1 MNWYFAALNK
11 YADFSGRAR
20 RREYWTFTIVNV
32 VLIIVG
38 VIVDNVVGTIV
49 FDGPFGYL
57 SLAIIIATIIP
68 GLAVTVRRLH
78 DSGKSGWYYLLSFI
92 PYAGG
97 ILMLVMMLLD
107 SEPNE
112 NQNGL
117 DPKADERGGI
127 FNLNG

>member
-112 NQNGL
+112 NQYGL
-117 DPKADERGGI
+117 DPK
-127 FNLNG
+127 

>member
-20 RREYWTFTIVNV
+20 RREYWIFSIVNV
-32 VLIIVG
+32 VLIIAA
-38 VIVDNVVGTIV
+38 VIIDNVIGTIIL
-49 FDGPFGYL
+49 DGPFGFL
-57 SLAIIIATIIP
+57 SAAIFIATIIP

-78 DSGKSGWYYLLSFI
+78 DSGKSGWYYFVSFI
-92 PYAGG
+92 PYVGG

-107 SEPNE
+107 SEPNQ
-112 NQNGL
+112 NQYGL

-127 FNLNG
+127 LNLNG